1 MHRRGFLTALL
12 ALSVAPRAWAQ
23 PRRRA
28 PVLRAVF
35 HLGAATRADVVRG
48 LTNMRNALAALG
60 DEPADFV
67 LVVHGAALAY
77 FLRGGE
83 DPVTDELAAVMA
95 TGRASWRACARTLEE
110 HRWQPRDLLPGG
122 STVPSG
128 TLEVLRLHRWSL
140 YLFTEG
146 GLRERGRRSGHRCV
160 LRGRRGA
167 TPA

>member
-1 MHRRGFLTALL
+1 MHRRGFLTSLI

-48 LTNMRNALAALG
+48 LTNMRNALAELG

-77 FLRGGE
+77 FLRSAE
-83 DPVTDELAAVMA
+83 DPVTDELAAVLA
-95 TGRASWRACARTLEE
+95 TGKASWRACARTIEE
-110 HRWQPRDLLPGG
+110 HHWQPRDLLPGG
-122 STVPSG
+122 FLVPSG
-128 TLEVLRLHRWSL
+128 TIAVLRLQQ
-140 YLFTEG
+140 
-146 GLRERGRRSGHRCV
+146 SGYAYFR
-160 LRGRRGA
+160 
-167 TPA
+167 P